1 MIKKF
6 VYLFITLLVLTS
18 CNKDSKEAEEIK
30 KVFSQAN
37 TAMIEQDGL
46 SFYNSINEKSIL
58 MFQTL
63 LQKAKVR
70 DLSGKPVDKFNTFQC
85 LVLFSADELDTIS
98 VKEFILKL
106 KNNTLMDA
114 EQSEVTRKAEL
125 GNIIINQDKASAKV
139 FNIKDVYFSKEGGVW
154 KFDVTTFEDDANEL
168 IINAIKQSEV
178 SENEFIR
185 SLLLQGTNLKN
196 IRNIDYNALVNE
208 CFNK

>member
-114 EQSEVTRKAEL
+114 EQSEVMRKAEL

-196 IRNIDYNALVNE
+196 IRNIDYTALVNE
-208 CFNK
+208 CFYK